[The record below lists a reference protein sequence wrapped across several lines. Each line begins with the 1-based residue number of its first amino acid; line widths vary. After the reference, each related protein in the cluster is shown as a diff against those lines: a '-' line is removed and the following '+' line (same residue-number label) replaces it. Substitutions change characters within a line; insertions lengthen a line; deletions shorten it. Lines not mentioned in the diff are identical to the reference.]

1 MLKESTPVE
10 VELMRTVP
18 RALIKMKKAKRLVN
32 FVLQGDLVYLKDL
45 IAWVIVKIVQSVD
58 SP

>member
-32 FVLQGDLVYLKDL
+32 FALQEGLVNLKDP

>member
-1 MLKESTPVE
+1 ME
-10 VELMRTVP
+10 VVSMKTVP
-18 RALIKMKKAKRLVN
+18 RALIKIKKAKRLVN
-32 FVLQGDLVYLKDL
+32 FALQEGLVNLKDP